1 MKEVVAIKDGFYNGA
16 RIKAGTRFQVG
27 DLEKSRWFVPA
38 AEFKAP
44 EVKPLVM
51 EVGNAARRK
60 AESFIEAMQ
69 KPAPG
74 AKREADNPKTM
85 SEHNRKTP
93 L

>member
-1 MKEVVAIKDGFYNGA
+1 MQEVVAIKDGFYNGA

-27 DLEKSRWFVPA
+27 DREKSRWFVA
-38 AEFKAP
+38 AKEYTPP

-60 AESFIEAMQ
+60 AESFIEAMK
-69 KPAPG
+69 KPASG
-74 AKREADNPKTM
+74 AKRESDSPKTM
-85 SEHNRKTP
+85 SEHNKKTP